1 MPTYV
6 WKGKNRY
13 GDTVG
18 GERVAASKE
27 ELGRMLQ
34 KDQITVLSIGAAKG
48 GFSIPFL
55 KREKVRMKDL
65 AVYSRQL
72 SVLID
77 AELPLIQSLG
87 ILEEQQKNT
96 YFKNVIKTVKDD
108 VEAGS
113 TLNQAKRK
121 HPKAFDDLYCNLI
134 ASGEQSGSLDI
145 MLRRLS
151 EFIEKNVKLRSKVKQ
166 AMIYP
171 VGILIFAIVVTI
183 FMLWKVIP
191 VFATIFRDLGA
202 ELPWLTAMIVALS
215 EFVQKYIFLIFAGLD
230 RRLLRLPLLPEHQ
243 AGALVDRPAP
253 PEDAPVRQSPLQGG
267 HDPGHPDAGDP
278 HLRRRAHARSHEDHL
293 DDGRE
298 RHHREPAHRG
308 PQARLRRQ
316 DHGRV
321 LQAGRQVPDDD
332 APDDQ
337 RRRGHGHA
345 RRDAEQ
351 AGQLLRR
358 GGRRHRG
365 LPPLDPRAHHAH
377 LRRRHRRRPGRLDVP
392 ADLQPD
398 AAVLELKRGTRE
410 HEDGERGGK
419 TERLPLQHL
428 PPRRAD
434 LPPRLGHH
442 HPAVLPRVPGQPALL
457 LPHPRGLR
465 LLRRLLRPL
474 RRGPAARRPGLP
486 PGRLRPAA
494 HHRLRLH
501 LRRPRL
507 VDVLPV
513 SLPDH
518 RREPGHLRPGRI
530 PGGVPVGHPLRRPGR
545 RPLLRVHPRLPARST
560 RSSRRWARC
569 WSRCSSPG
577 ASSSSSPR

>member
-171 VGILIFAIVVTI
+171 VGILIFAITVTI

-202 ELPWLTAMIVALS
+202 ELPWITAMVVALS
-215 EFVQKYIFLIFAGLD
+215 DFTQKYIFLIFAGMIAAFFAFRYYRSTKQGRWATD
-230 RRLLRLPLLPEHQ
+230 KLLLKLPLFGNLLYKV
-243 AGALVDRPAP
+243 AMT
-253 PEDAPVRQSPLQGG
+253 
-267 HDPGHPDAGDP
+267 
-278 HLRRRAHARSHEDHL
+278 
-293 DDGRE
+293 
-298 RHHREPAHRG
+298 
-308 PQARLRRQ
+308 
-316 DHGRV
+316 RV
-321 LQAGRQVPDDD
+321 
-332 APDDQ
+332 
-337 RRRGHGHA
+337 
-345 RRDAEQ
+345 
-351 AGQLLRR
+351 
-358 GGRRHRG
+358 
-365 LPPLDPRAHHAH
+365 
-377 LRRRHRRRPGRLDVP
+377 
-392 ADLQPD
+392 
-398 AAVLELKRGTRE
+398 TR
-410 HEDGERGGK
+410 
-419 TERLPLQHL
+419 TLATLI
-428 PPRRAD
+428 
-434 LPPRLGHH
+434 
-442 HPAVLPRVPGQPALL
+442 
-457 LPHPRGLR
+457 
-465 LLRRLLRPL
+465 
-474 RRGPAARRPGLP
+474 
-486 PGRLRPAA
+486 
-494 HHRLRLH
+494 
-501 LRRPRL
+501 
-507 VDVLPV
+507 
-513 SLPDH
+513 S
-518 RREPGHLRPGRI
+518 
-530 PGGVPVGHPLRRPGR
+530 GGVPMLEAMKITSTTAGNVILESQLVEARKLISEGKTMAESFKQAGKFPTMMLQMINVGEATGTLDEMLNKLANFYDEEVDVTVAS
-545 RPLLRVHPRLPARST
+545 LLSILEPIMLIFIGGLVGGLVVSMYLPIFSLMNQF
-560 RSSRRWARC
+560 
-569 WSRCSSPG
+569 
-577 ASSSSSPR
+577 